1 MSTLIS
7 LRVKVFTDSAELPV
21 IERMSADPLIKGFT
35 TNPTLL
41 RKAKVQDYR
50 EFAQAALALVPDR
63 PFSFEVLCDEW
74 DDMEAQAREIASWG
88 DNVNVKIP
96 ITNTRREFS
105 GPLVKRLSADGIQ
118 VNVTAIL
125 TWEQVA
131 AIVPCLNPA
140 TSSYISIFAGR
151 IADTGRDPLPL
162 MQRSVD
168 YLRQF
173 PKFELIWAS
182 PRELLNIFHADS
194 IGCHVITVTPDLLAK
209 LPLVGKDLDSYSL
222 ETVKMFFDDA
232 QRAGYSLDCT
242 ARVRP

>member
-1 MSTLIS
+1 MAQLNS
-7 LRVKVFTDSAELPV
+7 LRVKIFTDSADLPV
-21 IERMSADPLIKGFT
+21 IQRMASESLIKGFT

-41 RKAKVQDYR
+41 RKAKVEDYR

-74 DDMEAQAREIASWG
+74 EEMEAQAREIASWG
-88 DNVNVKIP
+88 PNVNVKIP

-105 GPLVKRLSADGIQ
+105 GPLVKRLSADGIR

-131 AIVPCLNPA
+131 QIVPCLNPA
-140 TSSYISIFAGR
+140 TPSYISIFAGR
-151 IADTGRDPLPL
+151 VADTGTDPLPL
-162 MQRSVD
+162 MKRTVEH
-168 YLRQF
+168 LEKF
-173 PKFELIWAS
+173 PNFELIWAS

-209 LPLVGKDLDSYSL
+209 LPLVGKDLDAYSL

-242 ARVRP
+242 ARVRS